1 MKRAA
6 WFTLGWISFALGV
19 LGAFLPIL
27 PTTPFMLL
35 ATAAFAK
42 SSPRFHRWI
51 VEHPTFGP
59 PVRQWQAHGAIA
71 RRAKVL
77 AIVAMGAVLALS
89 LALSLALRLRWE
101 VLAVQALCLIGAGS
115 FILTRPDPPEGG

>member
-1 MKRAA
+1 MRSLWLIGGWVAVG
-6 WFTLGWISFALGV
+6 LGIA
-19 LGAFLPIL
+19 GAFLPIL
-27 PTTPFMLL
+27 PTTPFMLV
-35 ATAAFAK
+35 AAYCFAR
-42 SSPRFHRWI
+42 SSPRLHRWI

-89 LALSLALRLRWE
+89 LLLGLRWE
-101 VLAVQALCLIGAGS
+101 IIAVQCAALIGTS
-115 FILTRPDPPEGG
+115 IFILTRPSPPSDR